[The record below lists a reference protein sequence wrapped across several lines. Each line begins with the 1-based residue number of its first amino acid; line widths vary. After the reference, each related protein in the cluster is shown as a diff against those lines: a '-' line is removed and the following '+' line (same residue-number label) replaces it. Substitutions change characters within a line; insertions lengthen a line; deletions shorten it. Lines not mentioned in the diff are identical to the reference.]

1 MIESRKITLE
11 VAALTHLGK
20 VRPSNEDAV
29 AVAKEVGRPGL
40 MLALFACSGAVS
52 LSTQIA
58 WSRVAGILLGSS
70 VYSFALVLAT
80 FLVGIAA
87 GAALIVP
94 WVTRRGPSWR
104 LFAGLQWFAAL
115 GILYA
120 SIRIADAPWDLLGR
134 IVLAHGN
141 VRGLW
146 VQESLLPPLPLTTS
160 GWVIEALSQADLRQL
175 EVERAN
181 FEIARLT
188 VVSASRQL
196 EALRQKILQERDA
209 SGTSSTLDIL
219 GALQSLLGARNALAN
234 GYITYEQLRVKLLLD
249 LEALQLDSR
258 GYPLDER
265 QPDPDVWFADDR
277 SSAADFGTNPIG
289 GSSARLRPPP
299 K

>member
-1 MIESRKITLE
+1 MLLSDGIEQ
-11 VAALTHLGK
+11 A
-20 VRPSNEDAV
+20 
-29 AVAKEVGRPGL
+29 
-40 MLALFACSGAVS
+40 
-52 LSTQIA
+52 
-58 WSRVAGILLGSS
+58 
-70 VYSFALVLAT
+70 
-80 FLVGIAA
+80 
-87 GAALIVP
+87 
-94 WVTRRGPSWR
+94 
-104 LFAGLQWFAAL
+104 
-115 GILYA
+115 
-120 SIRIADAPWDLLGR
+120 IR
-134 IVLAHGN
+134 
-141 VRGLW
+141 
-146 VQESLLPPLPLTTS
+146 S
-160 GWVIEALSQADLRQL
+160 DLRQL

-277 SSAADFGTNPIG
+277 SSAANFGTNPIG
-289 GSSARLRPPP
+289 GPSARLRPPP